1 MKSILLFG
9 IWLAHIYCFAQ
20 KQNTNSFLV
29 LKSPIK
35 EINGSG
41 QSVLNT
47 STTNSI
53 SLYEF
58 KRTFVDSG
66 NIEEHIKNQ
75 LGCIIIDNCEKDLH
89 IDPDACLVQEPMFL
103 IFRQQVD
110 STSNYYIVSNR
121 NIGLDYDKSMSGF
134 AYQFNKNLK
143 FQLGYWNHIVH
154 TRHIGQINLLTLN
167 FKS

>member
-29 LKSPIK
+29 LESPIT

-41 QSVLNT
+41 QSVLST
-47 STTNSI
+47 STTNGI

-58 KRTFVDSG
+58 KNTFLDSG
-66 NIEEHIKNQ
+66 NMEEHIKNQ
-75 LGCIIIDNCEKDLH
+75 LSCTIKDNCEKDLH
-89 IDPDACLVQEPMFL
+89 IDPDACLVQQPLFL
-103 IFRQQVD
+103 IFRQQAD
-110 STSNYYIVSNR
+110 STFDYYIESNR
-121 NIGLDYDKSMSGF
+121 NIGLDYDKSTSGL
-134 AYQFNKNLK
+134 AYQFSKSLK